1 MAFGLSAGAIAAIG
15 TTAVGAYSASQNA
28 SAASA
33 DQNTNAVLG
42 LYGGMI
48 NQQNLINTQNLVAPF
63 IDAGLAASREQR
75 SLLGLNG
82 NGAQGASIDA
92 LRASPQFQSMLAEG
106 ENSLLQNASATGGLR
121 GGNTQAALARFS
133 PSLLAATIN
142 DRLGQL
148 GGLATVAG
156 NTALGQGSL
165 ASQAGATQAGIIQN
179 MQAQNSAATRAGM
192 QANNQMANS
201 VAGGLG
207 MWAGLGGGSGGG
219 APPSGYGSWGSY
231 NYGNTGSAGSDGL
244 SGFVNLNDGWGTL

>member
-1 MAFGLSAGAIAAIG
+1 MAFGLSAGTIAAIG

-48 NQQNLINTQNLVAPF
+48 NQQNLMNTQNLVAPF
-63 IDAGLAASREQR
+63 IDTGLAASREQR
-75 SLLGLNG
+75 NLLGLNG

-179 MQAQNSAATRAGM
+179 MQAQNNLATRAGM
-192 QANNQMANS
+192 NANNQMANS

-207 MWAGLGGGSGGG
+207 MWAGLGGGNSGG
-219 APPSGYGSWGSY
+219 APPSGYSNWGAY
-231 NYGNTGSAGSDGL
+231 NYGNTGGSSDGL
-244 SGFVNLNDGWGTL
+244 SGFINLNDGWGTL